1 MTFDI
6 LSGAT
11 TIGHQKPHNSLLN
24 SNISKLIHDQGKG
37 LKPKG
42 LKGSEFLKYPEL
54 WQLRICDPGVS
65 RWAIQDGLKN
75 IYMYHVKS
83 YAFDFERME

>member
-11 TIGHQKPHNSLLN
+11 TMGHQKAHPSLLN

-42 LKGSEFLKYPEL
+42 SEFFKYPEL
-54 WQLRICDPGVS
+54 LWQFYCKKTRICDPGIS
-65 RWAIQDGLKN
+65 RWLKKLSKEAC
-75 IYMYHVKS
+75 ITCIR
-83 YAFDFERME
+83 F